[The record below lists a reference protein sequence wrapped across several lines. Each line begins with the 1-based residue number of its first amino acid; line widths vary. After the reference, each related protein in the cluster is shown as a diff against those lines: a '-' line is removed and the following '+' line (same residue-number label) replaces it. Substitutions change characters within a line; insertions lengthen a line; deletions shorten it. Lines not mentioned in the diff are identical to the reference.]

1 MVLFCGLCIIIRGL
15 LAQEPDAPSVAD
27 PSLNSIDEQRLMVI
41 RYGTDTE
48 IANLIKTLRSE
59 QAKDAKGDHPLDA
72 ELLDLAEKSKN
83 RTIITGIF
91 NYYGDRE
98 KEGLEAR
105 ALQIIE
111 DRDYEGAEAVN
122 AAIDYLGK
130 VQAAGIQEAL
140 IRILEGEETRY
151 LPGAIRTLG
160 KTAAKSDPGKT
171 VEYLIDYYTNREP
184 GDENRR
190 LIISAVGD
198 AGAKEGTA
206 FLVSIAENEEERVPL
221 RIAALEG
228 LSKIA
233 DPGGLRAIISAVSS
247 RDPNVRSS
255 AVGALGPFAGEEAE
269 EAIMD
274 SFRDSYYRTRIA
286 AAKAAGERKLTQAVP
301 FLRFRAE
308 NDDVPAVRDEA
319 IKSIALIGGDEADT
333 ILKNLFSERK
343 NNDRI
348 RINAGEML
356 LSGGSRDYTEDVI
369 IELDEARAK
378 NQTALYNGF
387 LRILGSAKSDKLEGL
402 ARRFF
407 ATGGVVEKSYA
418 IDICANNDFRSLAGE
433 LRRLADPKNGSL
445 SRKSLALLE
454 KWGLSAEEPYPAV
467 EDSGPAEEPS
477 GPVAEDPIPKDPEY
491 PAQMEP
497 ISNEA
502 TDLEQ

>member
-1 MVLFCGLCIIIRGL
+1 MMKGVVLFCGLCIIQGGL
-15 LAQEPDAPSVAD
+15 FAQEPDTSSLAAPSLSSTD
-27 PSLNSIDEQRLMVI
+27 QQRLMVI

-59 QAKDAKGDHPLDA
+59 QAQDAKTDLPLDP
-72 ELLDLAEKSKN
+72 ELLTLAEKSKN
-83 RTIITGIF
+83 RTIISGIL

-98 KEGLEAR
+98 KGGLEKR

-111 DRDYEGAEAVN
+111 DRDYEGAETVN

-130 VQAAGIQEAL
+130 VQASGIHETL
-140 IRILEGEETRY
+140 ISILDGEETRY

-160 KTAAKSDPGKT
+160 KTAAKSDAGKT
-171 VEYLIDYYTNREP
+171 AEYLIEYYANRES

-198 AGAKEGTA
+198 TGAKEGTA
-206 FLVSIAENEEERVPL
+206 FLVSIVENEEERAPL
-221 RIAALEG
+221 RIAALAG
-228 LSKIA
+228 LSKSA
-233 DPGGLRAIISAVSS
+233 DPDGLKALIGAVSS

-255 AVGALGPFAGEEAE
+255 AVEALGPFTGEEAE
-269 EAIMD
+269 EAVMD

-286 AAKAAGERKLTQAVP
+286 AAKAAGERQLARAVP

-319 IKSIALIGGDEADT
+319 IKSIALIGGEEADG

-356 LSGGSRDYTEDVI
+356 LSRGSRDYTADVI
-369 IELDEARAK
+369 VELEDAK
-378 NQTALYNGF
+378 TRNQTALYNGF
-387 LRILGSAKSDKLEGL
+387 LRILGSAKSDKLEDL

-407 ATGGVVEKSYA
+407 AAGGVVEKSYA

-433 LRRLADPKNGSL
+433 LQRLADPKNGSL
-445 SRKSLALLE
+445 SRKSLTVLE
-454 KWGLSAEEPYPAV
+454 KWGLSAAEPDPGA
-467 EDSGPAEEPS
+467 EDSAAEAS
-477 GPVAEDPIPKDPEY
+477 GSAAENPKPENPEY
-491 PAQMEP
+491 PAPREP

-502 TDLEQ
+502 AD